1 MRKLIQTLAI
11 SPGALIEEL
20 SKDFGRAEM
29 LPGSKQCVAFCGIFL
44 LPSAS
49 CSAVLEAGK
58 CFPGNTI
65 EFWLKEKF
73 PEYLLDSRSS
83 LSLAATKPIQ
93 KDVK

>member
-1 MRKLIQTLAI
+1 VNSGLDTRDEILSQ
-11 SPGALIEEL
+11 ALPM
-20 SKDFGRAEM
+20 GT
-29 LPGSKQCVAFCGIFL
+29 
-44 LPSAS
+44 
-49 CSAVLEAGK
+49 AVLEAGK